1 MRWLFF
7 RPGLGYGHQ
16 ERAQSPPLG
25 NPWTYRG
32 GHIYL
37 SSIHHRSS
45 IHPSIHPHIP
55 LSPHPFP
62 PFFHPSTT
70 IHSFIHPHTYPAS
83 KRLPSMVSVPGLGC
97 VGLQSRLPLVLPS
110 ETHNPP
116 PSCPHISAPN
126 LGTSSQ
132 VQISHLTDALTLPFG
147 CPTGFQT
154 RTLDLFPTLPAMCF
168 PLRFPQVNKW
178 PCDPSRV

>member
-25 NPWTYRG
+25 KPWMYRG

-45 IHPSIHPHIP
+45 IHPSIYPSSHPSVPPSI
-55 LSPHPFP
+55 P
-62 PFFHPSTT
+62 PFFHPSPA

-83 KRLPSMVSVPGLGC
+83 KRLPSMVSVSGLGC
-97 VGLQSRLPLVLPS
+97 VGLQSRLPPGPSFRDSQSTSKLPS
-110 ETHNPP
+110 HLSPQP
-116 PSCPHISAPN
+116 GHFFPGPD
-126 LGTSSQ
+126 LTSHRRPDFALW
-132 VQISHLTDALTLPFG
+132 VSHRLS
-147 CPTGFQT
+147 
-154 RTLDLFPTLPAMCF
+154 
-168 PLRFPQVNKW
+168 NKNT
-178 PCDPSRV
+178 